1 MRRVDL
7 QRLDA
12 ALVLGLRD
20 LGEADRLVFLYARDR
35 GRFSAVA
42 RSGRRPAS
50 RLAGH
55 LQLFARVAI
64 ELVPTRSLD
73 IITSARARSDR
84 PRLAGGPRFAAASRV
99 IEFLRRATAEEDPD
113 PELFDLADETLALID
128 QRDRVSRQLWQFE
141 LAALDRLGLA
151 PVLFD
156 CALCNRALN
165 AAELWF
171 DPQAGGTICENCP
184 RSPFAVRISERT
196 LKAMRFLQ
204 KARLGSADKLGIDPA
219 IREQISLLLERVLQS
234 AVGDIRRGPGADNL
248 RGRPMTGQD
257 SQQ

>member
-1 MRRVDL
+1 MPRIGL

-20 LGEADRLVFLYARDR
+20 LGEADRLVFLYARER

-55 LQLFARVAI
+55 LQLFAKVAI

-73 IITSARARSDR
+73 IITSAHALTNR
-84 PRLAGGPRFAAASRV
+84 PRLSGGRRFAAASRV

-113 PELFDLADETLALID
+113 PVLFDLADLALELIQ
-128 QRDRVSRQLWQFE
+128 QRRRVSRQLWQFE

-171 DPQAGGTICENCP
+171 DPPSGGAICELCP
-184 RSPFAVRISERT
+184 RSPLATRISDRT
-196 LKAMRFLQ
+196 LKALRFLQ
-204 KARLGSADKLGIDPA
+204 GARLGDADRLAIDPVIA
-219 IREQISLLLERVLQS
+219 EQITLLIERVLQS
-234 AVGDIRRGPGADNL
+234 AVGNIRRGPGADNSL
-248 RGRPMTGQD
+248 GRPVTG
-257 SQQ
+257 

>member
-12 ALVLGLRD
+12 TLVLGLRD

-55 LQLFARVAI
+55 LQLFAKVAI

-73 IITSARARSDR
+73 IITSARSLADR
-84 PRLAGGPRFAAASRV
+84 PRLAAGRRFAAASRV

-113 PELFDLADETLALID
+113 PGLFDLADGTLELID
-128 QRDRVSRQLWQFE
+128 RRERISRQLWQFE

-165 AAELWF
+165 ARDLWF
-171 DPQAGGTICENCP
+171 DPQAGGAICEHCP
-184 RSPFAVRISERT
+184 RSPLAARISERT
-196 LKAMRFLQ
+196 LKALRFLQ
-204 KARLGSADKLGIDPA
+204 EARLGEADKLGIDPA
-219 IREQISLLLERVLQS
+219 IREQITLLLDRILQV
-234 AVGDIRRGPGADNL
+234 AVGSIRPGPGADNSL
-248 RGRPMTGQD
+248 GRPATGPD

>member
-20 LGEADRLVFLYARDR
+20 LGEADRLVFLYARER
-35 GRFSAVA
+35 GRFSGVA

-55 LQLFARVAI
+55 LQLFAKVAV

-73 IITSARARSDR
+73 IITSARTLADR
-84 PRLAGGPRFAAASRV
+84 PRLAGGRRFAAASRV

-113 PELFDLADETLALID
+113 PGLFDLADQTLELID
-128 QRDRVSRQLWQFE
+128 RRERVARQVWQFE

-156 CALCNRALN
+156 CALCNRALD
-165 AAELWF
+165 AADLWF
-171 DPQAGGTICENCP
+171 DPQAGGTICAHCP
-184 RSPFAVRISERT
+184 RSPLAARISERT
-196 LKAMRFLQ
+196 LKALRFLQ
-204 KARLGSADKLGIDPA
+204 QTRPGGADKLGIDPA
-219 IREQISLLLERVLQS
+219 IREQISLLLERILQS
-234 AVGDIRRGPGADNL
+234 AVGNIRRGPGADNS
-248 RGRPMTGQD
+248 RGRPSTGQD